1 MSTALQRGQRHK
13 PARPVANAADIT
25 EMVRGLIRYLSK
37 AGMSP
42 EAIREMK
49 PYLVRFIEDLQSGKE
64 SLDGIPLPV
73 HVGDA
78 GAEPA
83 NVPPAAGRREAGS
96 VTPHGMEYSVPKDLP
111 YKMLDDPDPFDTVE
125 NLERRLAELEAMP
138 DFLQGQARQ
147 HAQKDHRDEQA
158 DRGRGEGEVGGGLE
172 QPDNIF
178 KRPARSTPPSATS
191 PERGAVQIGTPGTE
205 N

>member
-1 MSTALQRGQRHK
+1 MSTALQRGQLHK

-25 EMVRGLIRYLSK
+25 EMVRGLIRYLNK

-96 VTPHGMEYSVPKDLP
+96 VTPPGMEYSVPKDLP

-138 DFLQGQARQ
+138 DFLL
-147 HAQKDHRDEQA
+147 KDKH
-158 DRGRGEGEVGGGLE
+158 VNML
-172 QPDNIF
+172 
-178 KRPARSTPPSATS
+178 KRIIATS
-191 PERGAVQIGTPGTE
+191 KRIEAE
-205 N
+205 AKAK